1 MREAVRES
9 RTLRR
14 LWRPRAVANVVVPL
28 IVVLVI
34 AAINNPQSDPLHGLP
49 RQWRTPVHYGL
60 VVVGAVFAAYAVR
73 AFATSLSAAL
83 DDYVGLGRARYI
95 ATSLSVI
102 LYVVVVLMAM
112 DAANFNLG
120 GLLVGSALTAVV
132 VGIAGQASLS
142 NIIAGLVILF
152 ARPYSAGMYLTARA
166 GAFGGVEYSGQ
177 VWDVSLFYTTLHSG
191 GQEIRIPNSIMVAAV
206 VVARPQELDV
216 YIPVTLPRSTDLPAA
231 LERLQRTITSCTAT
245 RREANVAL
253 ESVTDV
259 GYVVGVRV
267 FVAGEAERHAV
278 EHAIALVVQQ
288 EQPAPSAP
296 AASDGDAP
304 PAGGNTGDGRVV
316 EPARRPAAASPAEQ
330 SHAE

>member
-1 MREAVRES
+1 MRAAVRES
-9 RTLRR
+9 KAIRR

-28 IVVLVI
+28 LVVLVI
-34 AAINNPQSDPLHGLP
+34 AAVNNPQSDLFRGLP
-49 RQWRTPVHYGL
+49 RQWRAPIHYGL

-73 AFATSLSAAL
+73 AFTQALSAAL
-83 DDYVGLGRARYI
+83 DDYLGLGRARYI
-95 ATSLSVI
+95 ATSLSVV
-102 LYVVVVLMAM
+102 LYVVVILMAM
-112 DAANFNLG
+112 AAANFNLG

-152 ARPYSAGMYLTARA
+152 ARPYAAGMYLTARA
-166 GAFGGVEYSGQ
+166 SAFGGVEYSGQ

-191 GQEIRIPNSIMVAAV
+191 GQEIRIPNSAMVGAV

-216 YIPVTLPRSTDLPAA
+216 YIPVTLPRTADLPAT
-231 LERLQRTITSCTAT
+231 LDRLQRNIASCTAA

-267 FVAGEAERHAV
+267 FVAGETERRAV
-278 EHAIALVVQQ
+278 ERAIALVAQQ
-288 EQPAPSAP
+288 EQPDVAPQKTDVPPEP
-296 AASDGDAP
+296 A
-304 PAGGNTGDGRVV
+304 NMGDGRAV
-316 EPARRPAAASPAEQ
+316 ESAVTRSTPRAQQ
-330 SHAE
+330 S